1 MENVKCGWTN
11 RKKTTVLTNQCFFS
25 SSLRAIADYYYEA
38 AMADKRGYPALP
50 RKRERESE
58 SEIVLNMVADTLT
71 HSLAHSHTRALTLP

>member
-1 MENVKCGWTN
+1 MDEQEKNNSLNKSM
-11 RKKTTVLTNQCFFS
+11 LFS

-58 SEIVLNMVADTLT
+58 SEIVLNMVANT
-71 HSLAHSHTRALTLP
+71 HSLSHTRTRAYSHCLSVGT